1 MLCTSPIQNISNVQ
15 VILQPSC
22 HFTLL
27 LRVHTGVDQVVVVD
41 STQQEQKKQLT
52 NIMSFVQF
60 NDQVCLV
67 APSLGVVSLPGWSS
81 TSFRVSLYI
90 GVAYHG
96 LVSEKW

>member
-1 MLCTSPIQNISNVQ
+1 M
-15 VILQPSC
+15 
-22 HFTLL
+22 
-27 LRVHTGVDQVVVVD
+27 HTGVDQVVVVD
-41 STQQEQKKQLT
+41 STQQEQKKHL
-52 NIMSFVQF
+52 IGIVSSVQF